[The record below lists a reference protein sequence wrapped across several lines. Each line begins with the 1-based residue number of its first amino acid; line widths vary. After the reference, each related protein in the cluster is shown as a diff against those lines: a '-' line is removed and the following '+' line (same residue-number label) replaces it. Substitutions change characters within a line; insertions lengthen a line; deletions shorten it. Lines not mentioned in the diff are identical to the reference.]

1 MHASAWDGSDRRDGG
16 EDEYTGPERRA
27 HASHAERIT
36 QARLRTLESQM
47 GDIAAVIT
55 EAVAQGMRQ
64 ALTDPAVLS
73 QVWSAA
79 MEQGQQGLH
88 QRVGRFV
95 FSRWTGIAAMF
106 ILLASYIGWP
116 ATLKVIFGMFKGGTP

>member
-1 MHASAWDGSDRRDGG
+1 MHATHWDGHERRERDDDGY
-16 EDEYTGPERRA
+16 DGPEKRA
-27 HASHAERIT
+27 YASHAERIT

-47 GDIAAVIT
+47 GDIAAVMT

-79 MEQGQQGLH
+79 MKQGQQGLH

-116 ATLKVIFGMFKGGTP
+116 ATLKVIFGMFKGSA